1 MNNLH
6 RELAPI
12 SDAAWAQIDQEATR
26 TLKRYLAA
34 RRVVDVPEPK
44 GATLAAV
51 GTGHTKP
58 IDAPSDGVQAVRR
71 AVMGQISVIT
81 GPERRR
87 RWSDEQ
93 KIALVEAAFAP
104 GANVAEAARAADICT
119 SLLYRWRQELSGK
132 TSTGFSR
139 AVLIDDQPVRPAA
152 VTAAGADAS
161 IVVEFRTGERA
172 LISAGASADLVT
184 ATLRALR

>member
-1 MNNLH
+1 
-6 RELAPI
+6 
-12 SDAAWAQIDQEATR
+12 
-26 TLKRYLAA
+26 
-34 RRVVDVPEPK
+34 
-44 GATLAAV
+44 
-51 GTGHTKP
+51 
-58 IDAPSDGVQAVRR
+58 
-71 AVMGQISVIT
+71 MGQVSVIT

-93 KIALVEAAFAP
+93 KIALVGAAFAP

-119 SLLYRWRQELSGK
+119 SLLYRWRQELSGR
-132 TSTGFSR
+132 TSTAFSR
-139 AVLIDDQPVRPAA
+139 AVLMDDQPAPLAA
-152 VTAAGADAS
+152 AAGAGAS

>member
-1 MNNLH
+1 
-6 RELAPI
+6 
-12 SDAAWAQIDQEATR
+12 
-26 TLKRYLAA
+26 
-34 RRVVDVPEPK
+34 
-44 GATLAAV
+44 
-51 GTGHTKP
+51 
-58 IDAPSDGVQAVRR
+58 
-71 AVMGQISVIT
+71 MGQISVIT

-93 KIALVEAAFAP
+93 KIALVRAAFAP

-132 TSTGFSR
+132 TSTAFSR

-152 VTAAGADAS
+152 VAGAGVAAGVDAS
-161 IVVEFRTGERA
+161 IVVEFRAGERA

>member
-1 MNNLH
+1 
-6 RELAPI
+6 
-12 SDAAWAQIDQEATR
+12 
-26 TLKRYLAA
+26 
-34 RRVVDVPEPK
+34 
-44 GATLAAV
+44 
-51 GTGHTKP
+51 
-58 IDAPSDGVQAVRR
+58 
-71 AVMGQISVIT
+71 MGQISVIT

-139 AVLIDDQPVRPAA
+139 AVLIDDQPVRSAA